1 MSKDTTL
8 LRTVPRHEP
17 APGRSEERRK
27 LAEAIALAAAAEQAL
42 DAARRSV
49 TRAGDAVRRAEG
61 NLSEAG
67 SAIADARSR
76 HLALLSEAATQGVP
90 PTSPAAVREAR
101 RREDDA
107 AEEMELCRTAEAE
120 LRSRL
125 PALEAAVQ
133 RAHNHRVNCVDAVV
147 RSAAERLIAE
157 CKAAEA
163 ELLRRR
169 ALLYFL
175 RRPHVQAGEALHGA
189 VPSPFVGGDHDFA
202 LHAERDRPF
211 EEMKSVID
219 DCLHRPIFAGEANWN
234 RHPSVL
240 QWIAFRKAL
249 FDSADVE
256 SPTT

>member
-1 MSKDTTL
+1 MKDTTS
-8 LRTVPRHEP
+8 LRSVPRHQPEP
-17 APGRSEERRK
+17 AQRSPERQA
-27 LAEAIALAAAAEQAL
+27 LSSAISAVADAEQAL

-61 NLSEAG
+61 NLSEAR

-101 RREDDA
+101 RREDDEL
-107 AEEMELCRTAEAE
+107 EEVELCRTAEAE

-125 PALEAAVQ
+125 PALEAALQ

-175 RRPHVQAGEALHGA
+175 RRPHVMAGEALHGA
-189 VPSPFVGGDHDFA
+189 VPSPFVGEHDFTLA
-202 LHAERDRPF
+202 GERDRDF
-211 EEMKSVID
+211 EAMKSVID
-219 DCLHRPIFAGEANWN
+219 DCLHRPIFSNEANWN
-234 RHPSVL
+234 RHESVRP
-240 QWIAFRKAL
+240 WIAARQAL
-249 FDSADVE
+249 FTDPDAAL
-256 SPTT
+256 PTE